1 MTEPGET
8 GAHEAA
14 PLISQRLAVA
24 EETLRALRAGEAD
37 AIVMDSQQGEQRIY
51 TLETKDRPYR
61 SLVERMSEGA
71 ALVDADGLVVYANQR
86 LAALLGVP
94 LERLRGSP
102 FSDWMDESERT
113 LLLGRLATAA
123 SGGHREHTLR
133 QGDGAGVPVLVGI
146 SDTAEPEGLLRC
158 VTVTDLSRQKAQ
170 QQQLDQ
176 LNAALTDRLA
186 ELRRVNVDL
195 EVERVRV
202 EEANS
207 RLQEVN
213 AQLQHVNS
221 ELEQVND
228 SVRGFTAVAAHDLR
242 SPLVSIIGFST
253 ILTETWADVSEDDRR
268 KFVAAIDRQSHKMS
282 GLIDD
287 LLTVSSIEG
296 GVLDTRPEQVVVGE
310 AISKCLETTGDDTAG
325 VSVSCPPDLVVR
337 ADAQHL
343 GRIIDNYLQNA
354 LKYGE
359 PPVLID
365 AVRRGDLVD
374 IRVSDHGPGVPGEFV
389 SRLFGKFAR
398 AVTPG
403 TKAKRGTDL
412 GLSIVRGLAE
422 ANGGRARY
430 EPGDSGGSCF
440 IVELP
445 AGDSEAG

>member
-1 MTEPGET
+1 MTASGEPGADQ
-8 GAHEAA
+8 GAA
-14 PLISQRLAVA
+14 LLRQRLAVA

-37 AIVMDSQQGEQRIY
+37 AIVMDARQGEQRIF

-61 SLVERMSEGA
+61 RLVERMSEGA
-71 ALVDADGLVVYANQR
+71 ALVDADGLVVYANQT
-86 LAALLGVP
+86 LATLLGVP
-94 LERLRGSP
+94 LERLQGSLFP
-102 FSDWMDESERT
+102 DWLDESERAQ
-113 LLLGRLATAA
+113 LLGRLATAS
-123 SGGHREHTLR
+123 SGGHHEHMLR
-133 QGDGAGVPVLVGI
+133 QGDGASVPVLVGI
-146 SDTAEPEGLLRC
+146 SDTAEPEGSLRC

-170 QQQLDQ
+170 QQQLDH
-176 LNAALTDRLA
+176 LNSTLTDRLA
-186 ELRRVNVDL
+186 ELRRANDDL
-195 EVERVRV
+195 EAERVRV

-207 RLQEVN
+207 KLKEVN
-213 AQLQHVNS
+213 AQLQAVNS

-253 ILTETWADVSEDDRR
+253 ILTGKWAEVSEDDRR

-287 LLTVSSIEG
+287 LLTVARIEG
-296 GVLDTRPEQVVVGE
+296 GALDTRPEPVLVGE
-310 AISKCLETTGDDTAG
+310 AISQCLETTGDDTAG
-325 VSVSCPPDLVVR
+325 VSVSCSPDLVVR
-337 ADAQHL
+337 ADPQHV

-359 PPVLID
+359 PPVRIE

-374 IRVSDHGPGVPGEFV
+374 IRVSDHGPGVPQEFV

-398 AVTPG
+398 AQTPG
-403 TKAKRGTDL
+403 TKAKRGTGL

-430 EPGDSGGSCF
+430 EPADSGGSCF

-445 AGDSEAG
+445 AGDPEPG